1 MDETRSDSGINQNKL
16 FKMATKEEKEA
27 TTNVATVSEKN
38 ICDKVLNR
46 INTLEN
52 AGELKIPANYSPENA
67 LKGAFLQLQDI
78 KDKNGTPVLQSCTE
92 VSIANALMKMVVQG
106 LSVIKNQCYF
116 IAYGNTLTFQRSVF
130 GTMALAERVANVKAV
145 GQVIYEGDEFEYSI
159 DTETGLKKLIKH
171 GQKLQNISNQ
181 KIIGAYCT
189 VIENHGSCNQ
199 NSFIDVMTIEEIKQS
214 WMQGQAKGNGSTHQ
228 NFTQEMAKKTVITRT
243 LKPLINSSSDAN
255 LYTDE
260 DESPTV
266 EQEVKTTIETTAKE
280 IVHDPFKE
288 VPEAIVDTD
297 KPNEPQQT
305 ESNLFDQEDPFKTK

>member
-1 MDETRSDSGINQNKL
+1 
-16 FKMATKEEKEA
+16 MATKEEKN
-27 TTNVATVSEKN
+27 TTAVAVNEKN

-46 INTLEN
+46 INVLES

-67 LKGAFLQLQDI
+67 LKGAFLYLQDV
-78 KDKNGTPVLQSCTE
+78 KDKSGTPVLQSCSE
-92 VSIANALMKMVVQG
+92 VSIANSLMKMVVQG

-116 IAYGNTLTFQRSVF
+116 IPYGNQLNFQRSVF
-130 GTMALAERVANVKAV
+130 GTMALAERVANVKSV

-189 VIENHGSCNQ
+189 VIELNSKE
-199 NSFIDVMTIEEIKQS
+199 SFIDVMTIEEIKQS
-214 WMQGQAKGNGSTHQ
+214 WMQGQAKGNGSTHL

-255 LYTDE
+255 LYIDE
-260 DESPTV
+260 DETPTV
-266 EQEVKTTIETTAKE
+266 EQEVKNTIDSTAKE
-280 IVHDPFKE
+280 IVHDPFGS
-288 VPEAIVDTD
+288 VPEAVIEDEV
-297 KPNEPQQT
+297 KAT
-305 ESNLFDQEDPFKTK
+305 ESTLFNSEDPFKPE